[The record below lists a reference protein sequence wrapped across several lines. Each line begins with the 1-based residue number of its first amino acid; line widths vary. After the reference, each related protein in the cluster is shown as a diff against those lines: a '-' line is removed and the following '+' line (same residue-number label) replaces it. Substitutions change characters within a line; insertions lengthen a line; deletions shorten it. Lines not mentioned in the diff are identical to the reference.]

1 MRREKS
7 AERASKALFIVANG
21 DIAGGRCGAIARCSA
36 KRPTIGPANMST
48 QSIGRHTKK
57 NVPPGRVSA
66 ARGRS
71 SSITL
76 RADVYGRR
84 ASVLPALTC
93 GMHSGVLRDL
103 NFTTNNGGP
112 KTATSPLAAPLQV
125 PALGTVG
132 PRSKAKVQQGLIACF
147 SGNIFV

>member
-76 RADVYGRR
+76 ELLDG
-84 ASVLPALTC
+84 PWT
-93 GMHSGVLRDL
+93 
-103 NFTTNNGGP
+103 GGDG
-112 KTATSPLAAPLQV
+112 KIEKA
-125 PALGTVG
+125 GE
-132 PRSKAKVQQGLIACF
+132 RS
-147 SGNIFV
+147 